1 MIIKGSIKSKTN
13 PGAGRQAAR
22 ARAGR
27 RSRRENI
34 FLRQNSSSGDTLVA
48 APGLYSRRGRCQHL
62 CERHLH
68 LKFLA
73 RFSVKDEAVMTMAIR
88 HVFFIACKCC
98 FQHVQTHSDT
108 LKHYFWRPKAA
119 GEKQNDTKYKY
130 ICISTTINTN
140 CLCLY
145 TFQHRGIFI
154 C

>member
-1 MIIKGSIKSKTN
+1 MVIIIKGSIKSKTN

-108 LKHYFWRPKAA
+108 RNTIFGVPRLL
-119 GEKQNDTKYKY
+119 EKSKMIQ
-130 ICISTTINTN
+130 NTN
-140 CLCLY
+140 
-145 TFQHRGIFI
+145 TFVFQQR
-154 C
+154 